1 VPPAGST
8 INSIASDRPLPERVF
23 MENNKNGSSLQCLT
37 FCLGEEIFGID
48 VIKARE
54 VLDCTSITQ
63 VPCMPK
69 FMLGVINLRGSVVPV
84 IDLRLKFGLPA
95 TEKTVNTCIIVVE
108 VEFEG
113 ESLIVGALA
122 DSVQEVLELDTA
134 QIEPPPRIGTRL
146 NTEIIRGMGSIKD
159 RFLILLE
166 IDRVFNAE
174 ELLVAQ
180 DAEDAKEEQAV

>member
-1 VPPAGST
+1 
-8 INSIASDRPLPERVF
+8 
-23 MENNKNGSSLQCLT
+23 MENSKNGSSLQCLT
-37 FCLGEEIFGID
+37 FCLGEEVFGID
-48 VIKARE
+48 VVKARE
-54 VLDCTSITQ
+54 VLDFTTITQ

-95 TEKTVNTCIIVVE
+95 TGKTVNTCIIVVE

-122 DSVQEVLELDTA
+122 DSVQEVLELDLA

-146 NTEIIRGMGSIKD
+146 KTEFIRGMGSLRD
-159 RFLILLE
+159 RFLILLD
-166 IDRVFNAE
+166 IDCVFNAE
-174 ELLVAQ
+174 ELLLTQ
-180 DAEDAKEEQAV
+180 QAESILKNQAVAV